1 MLADMF
7 PPVSKVVLLIED
19 DALLLDLLTRVVAEE
34 GDLPLCATSA
44 RAGRAAALKGGQD
57 VIVMDWMLPDGDG
70 AALATE
76 LRAAGVTTPIL
87 MLTSKGEAAER
98 IEGLR
103 SGVDDYLVKPFEVEE
118 LLLRLEA
125 LNRRAQRYADLRF
138 GGLCIERVARRASLH
153 GSQLNLTAK
162 ELELLMCLGEKAGNI
177 LTRAEIL
184 RRVWNLP
191 SDPGSGLLDVHIS
204 RLRDKLGDAAWMV
217 ETVRGAGLRLRSS
230 P

>member
-1 MLADMF
+1 MF
-7 PPVSKVVLLIED
+7 PPVSKVVLLVED

-34 GDLPLCATSA
+34 GDLPVCATSA
-44 RAGRAAALKGGQD
+44 SAGRAAALAGGQD

-70 AALATE
+70 AALSTE

-98 IEGLR
+98 VEGLR
-103 SGVDDYLVKPFEVEE
+103 SGVDDYLVMPFEVLE

-138 GGLCIERVARRASLH
+138 GGLRIERVARRASLD
-153 GSQLNLTAK
+153 GAQLNLTTK
-162 ELELLMCLGEKAGNI
+162 ELELLLCLGEKAGSI
-177 LTRAEIL
+177 LTRAEVL
-184 RRVWNLP
+184 QRVWNLAN
-191 SDPGSGLLDVHIS
+191 DPGSGLLDVHIS

-230 P
+230 A